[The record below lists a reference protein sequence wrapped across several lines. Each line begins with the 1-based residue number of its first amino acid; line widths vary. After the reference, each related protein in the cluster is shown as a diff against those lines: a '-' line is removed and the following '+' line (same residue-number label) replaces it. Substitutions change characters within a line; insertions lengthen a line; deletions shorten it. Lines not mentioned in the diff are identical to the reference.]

1 MIEAE
6 SCRLDSWTKRIQW
19 IGRERMNVG
28 VYISIQDLNYEFDRA
43 IDKIFILRGGEGG
56 ND

>member
-19 IGRERMNVG
+19 RGRGMNVG